1 MNDDPDFAI
10 VRRCQAGD
18 SADAEAAFRELV
30 ERYQDRVFNTAFRVV
45 GNSADASDVAQEVF
59 FTLFRKLGEFQ
70 FSSRLFTWIYRITV
84 NLAIDK
90 RRRSS
95 TLPPMLGEGGKE
107 GFSLGEIP
115 DPERDRAE
123 TASDAEFI
131 ETRVHSAIQ
140 KLSPK
145 LRSIVVLRYLEELS
159 YEEIAVVLECS
170 VGTVK
175 SRLNRAHANLEQL
188 LRPAID
194 TLAGGGAS

>member
-95 TLPPMLGEGGKE
+95 TLPPMLGEGG
-107 GFSLGEIP
+107 
-115 DPERDRAE
+115 RAE